1 MEHPLRN
8 SIRCVVRC
16 QDVDHLSDEVLLHE
30 LAAQGVSEIYRHPA
44 AAKPAGVVG
53 GNRRDRNED
62 GEPFRYS
69 GLVVLTVRE
78 TLPDATA
85 SVPTLLASAVR
96 TWPLAKNPSV
106 AAARSD
112 TPQWN
117 SGLTV

>member
-1 MEHPLRN
+1 MK
-8 SIRCVVRC
+8 VVKP
-16 QDVDHLSDEVLLHE
+16 DVDHLSDEVLLHE

-85 SVPTLLASAVR
+85 SVPTLMAFWPQGRPLSGPGLWHR
-96 TWPLAKNPSV
+96 TRLWPLLGATPPSGTQV
-106 AAARSD
+106 
-112 TPQWN
+112 
-117 SGLTV
+117 